1 MAQTRQATAGGAH
14 GRSRSPG
21 DRTRTQ
27 IAQQAR
33 APLAQRLRA
42 LGWCRRGI
50 LALAFASMSASARVQ
65 ADGSVP
71 GAAARGQLGL
81 RRSLAADGVAMHRLD
96 PGADPVRGGAG
107 DDRAEALQFAGK
119 LAAAAPG
126 SARGRALLM
135 ISTPMM
141 VGGLGDGVVAL
152 LVLYILLSLSCFI
165 GCRVQ
170 VSRVAA
176 DWDGCACVFRHA
188 CIIGS

>member
-1 MAQTRQATAGGAH
+1 M
-14 GRSRSPG
+14 
-21 DRTRTQ
+21 
-27 IAQQAR
+27 
-33 APLAQRLRA
+33 
-42 LGWCRRGI
+42 
-50 LALAFASMSASARVQ
+50 
-65 ADGSVP
+65 
-71 GAAARGQLGL
+71 
-81 RRSLAADGVAMHRLD
+81 
-96 PGADPVRGGAG
+96 RGGAG

-188 CIIGS
+188 CRVMT